1 MVYYSAAHD
10 QMFVLMVLMV
20 LMTMD
25 CPAVKIVDPA
35 YRAGQLSALVN
46 VAQEGAASMSR
57 KHSDDHAAIDAIRAS
72 LQHKDFAC
80 ALRASVQQLA
90 ETPGAAELWA
100 LKGQA
105 LQGLGHW
112 ADAETCFR
120 QGLESSPGNARLLVL
135 QGHLYTRL
143 GRGQEAVSSYTFAL
157 ARDPSLTDAYRG
169 LLNFRA
175 IAADGPEV
183 AELLSLALSE
193 RRDDSARARALFLLG
208 QIFVDAGMDHPG
220 FAFFRQANALVANT
234 FERGKREY
242 QVTAGTAAMTAEF
255 FRRHARCEAAAPACP
270 ALIVAGLPRS
280 GKSLVENL
288 LATHPLV
295 SAGGELALV
304 RKFVGS
310 LNQRQDLEAL
320 AARLATETVSPLGR
334 HCPAPAADIRY
345 IVDTS
350 PANLSRLGYLAL
362 LHPEVPIIFCR
373 REPLDL
379 GLALYFKNFRS
390 GHRYSYQ
397 LATAGRAIAV
407 AEKLIQHWRQ
417 ALPNPMLEVRYEAL
431 VQDPQ
436 GTQRALFSSLGLA
449 PASPCEQP
457 VTGTEWRVF
466 PSRSVDSVG
475 SISPELVGFANRFC
489 SQLEPLTKAYN
500 EEAARPGFA
509 AHAARGGKISRR
521 DA

>member
-1 MVYYSAAHD
+1 
-10 QMFVLMVLMV
+10 
-20 LMTMD
+20 
-25 CPAVKIVDPA
+25 
-35 YRAGQLSALVN
+35 
-46 VAQEGAASMSR
+46 MSR
-57 KHSDDHAAIDAIRAS
+57 EHSHDNAAVNAIRAS
-72 LQHKDFAC
+72 LEHKDFAS
-80 ALRASVQQLA
+80 ALWASEQQLA
-90 ETPGAAELWA
+90 SNPGTAELWA

-112 ADAETCFR
+112 ADAESCFR

-135 QGHLYTRL
+135 QGHLHTRL
-143 GRGQEAVSSYTFAL
+143 GRGPEAVSSYSAAL
-157 ARDPSLTDAYRG
+157 ATDPSLTDAYRG

-193 RRDDSARARALFLLG
+193 RRADSARARALFLLG

-220 FAFFRQANALVANT
+220 FAFFREANALVTNSI
-234 FERGKREY
+234 ERGKREY
-242 QVTAGTAAMTAEF
+242 QVSAGAAAMTAEF
-255 FRRHARCEAAAPACP
+255 FHRHARIEVATPACP
-270 ALIVAGLPRS
+270 AVIVAGMPRS

-288 LATHPLV
+288 LTAHPEV

-310 LNQRQDLEAL
+310 LNQRQGLEAL
-320 AARLATETVSPLGR
+320 AERLATETVSPLGR
-334 HCPAPAADIRY
+334 HCPPLASGVRY

-407 AEKLIQHWRQ
+407 AEKLIEHWRQ

-436 GTQRALFSSLGLA
+436 GTQRALFASLGLA
-449 PASPCEQP
+449 PALLCEQP
-457 VTGTEWRVF
+457 LTGTEWRVF
-466 PSRSVDSVG
+466 PSRSIDSVG
-475 SISPELVGFANRFC
+475 SISAELVGFANRFR
-489 SQLEPLTKAYN
+489 SQLEPLAKAYN
-500 EEAARPGFA
+500 EEADRQGFA
-509 AHAARGGKISRR
+509 AHAASNGTNRR
-521 DA
+521 RQA

>member
-1 MVYYSAAHD
+1 MVHDCAGHD
-10 QMFVLMVLMV
+10 QIFVPNALPA
-20 LMTMD
+20 MD
-25 CPAVKIVDPA
+25 CPAVKSVDPV
-35 YRAGQLSALVN
+35 YRAGQLSALIT
-46 VAQEGAASMSR
+46 VAQEGAAYMSR
-57 KHSDDHAAIDAIRAS
+57 EHRHDNAAIDAIRGS
-72 LQHKDFAC
+72 LEHKDFAS
-80 ALRASVQQLA
+80 ALRASEQQLA
-90 ETPGAAELWA
+90 SNPGTAELWA

-112 ADAETCFR
+112 ADAESCFR

-135 QGHLYTRL
+135 QGHLHTRL
-143 GRGQEAVSSYTFAL
+143 GRGPEAVSSYSSAL
-157 ARDPSLTDAYRG
+157 ATDPSLTDAYRG

-193 RRDDSARARALFLLG
+193 RRADSARARALFLLG

-220 FAFFRQANALVANT
+220 FAFFREANALVTNSI
-234 FERGKREY
+234 ERGKREY
-242 QVTAGTAAMTAEF
+242 QVTAGAAAMTAEF
-255 FRRHARCEAAAPACP
+255 FHRHARTEVATPACP
-270 ALIVAGLPRS
+270 AVIVAGLPRS

-288 LATHPLV
+288 LAVHPEV
-295 SAGGELALV
+295 IAGGELALV

-310 LNQRQDLEAL
+310 LNQRQGLEAL
-320 AARLATETVSPLGR
+320 AARLATEIVSPLGR
-334 HCPAPAADIRY
+334 HCPPLASGVRY

-362 LHPEVPIIFCR
+362 LHPQVPIIFCR

-417 ALPNPMLEVRYEAL
+417 ALPNPMLEVRYETL

-449 PASPCEQP
+449 PASACEQP

-466 PSRSVDSVG
+466 PSRSIDSVG
-475 SISPELVGFANRFC
+475 SISAELVGFAKRFRR
-489 SQLEPLTKAYN
+489 QLEPLAKAYN

-509 AHAARGGKISRR
+509 THAASSGTHRR
-521 DA
+521 RQA